1 MRIYLKSTPPG
12 CFGGK
17 IAKIFG
23 AAIFSK
29 HQRVDASEDSDS
41 LFLEH
46 QRRPPYV
53 PKSAHL

>member
-1 MRIYLKSTPPG
+1 MYLKSTPPG
-12 CFGGK
+12 CFGEK

-29 HQRVDASEDSDS
+29 HQRVDASENSNS

-46 QRRPPYV
+46 QRRPRYV

>member
-1 MRIYLKSTPPG
+1 MYLKSTPPG
-12 CFGGK
+12 CFVGK